1 VEDLVV
7 LLCPVVAESR
17 RPALTA
23 AALALLLAVS
33 LPPVAASAE
42 APFPEV
48 DPESVGMSSAALAE
62 LAAVVDDYVDR
73 EMVVGAELL
82 VVKDRQTVL
91 HEAFGMRDRE
101 ADLPM
106 ERDTLFNIRS
116 MTKPVTGAAVQA
128 LIDDGT
134 LQLDDRAS
142 DFLPGFDSDAAGEIT
157 VEQLLKHRSGLPLT
171 TLQSVDQY
179 ESLNEM
185 ANAIG
190 QIGPEF
196 EPDSKFWYSD
206 SGADVLG
213 AIVDEASGSS
223 LDAFVGERLLKPLGM
238 TDSFY
243 SGDPDDPHLDRVA
256 SLYAGRTGE
265 WTRFWGPEAGPFYP
279 YAWGSQSLY
288 STPTDYARFLAMW
301 LDDGRVGDEQVLSP
315 EAVART
321 LTPVDPM
328 GSLGSDAPYPTQ
340 YSDTTVYHG
349 QMALMHLLDD
359 PDTGAPALGA
369 EPAIV
374 GYSGS
379 DGTIAWAWPERD
391 LMILYFTQSRGGVTP
406 IRLEA
411 EIERLLLDPASGPAA
426 EIPVA
431 YGDYLGTYTANFG
444 SFSDEPFEVIWRDG
458 DLALD
463 IPSAFIF
470 VLDRVDSDEERWALR
485 DAPGAEISF
494 TRDEGGAVSG
504 LRFSQGGQD
513 FDLPKGAPEIAAE
526 ETLRPEDVAMYL
538 GWFREEG
545 SDREVEVVLE
555 NGQLALRIPET
566 PTPLGLFSPD
576 DDGAR
581 RLRIDPSVEIR
592 FVEVDGIVDA
602 YIASSPVGEARFTR
616 IDEPQAPSE

>member
-1 VEDLVV
+1 MV
-7 LLCPVVAESR
+7 LLRPIVAEAR
-17 RPALTA
+17 RPVLTGA
-23 AALALLLAVS
+23 SLALLLAVS
-33 LPPVAASAE
+33 VPSAALGADD
-42 APFPEV
+42 PFPEAT
-48 DPESVGMSSAALAE
+48 PESVGLSSAALAD
-62 LAAVVDDYVDR
+62 LADVVDDYVER

-82 VVKDRQTVL
+82 VIKDRQTVL
-91 HEAFGMRDRE
+91 HQAFGMRDVE
-101 ADLPM
+101 AALPM

-128 LIDDGT
+128 LLDEGS
-134 LQLDDRAS
+134 LRLDDRAA
-142 DFLPGFDSDAAGEIT
+142 DFLPGFDTDDARQIT
-157 VEQLLKHRSGLPLT
+157 VEQLLTHRSGLPLS
-171 TLQSVDQY
+171 TLQSTDQH
-179 ESLNEM
+179 ESLDEM

-190 QIGPEF
+190 GVGPEF

-213 AIVDEASGSS
+213 AIVEQASGAS
-223 LDAFVGERLLKPLGM
+223 LDQFVRERLLQPLGM
-238 TDSFY
+238 EDTFY
-243 SGDPDDPHLDRVA
+243 SGDPDEPRLERVA
-256 SLYAGRTGE
+256 SLYVGRTGE
-265 WTRFWGPEAGPFYP
+265 WTRFWGPEAEPFYP
-279 YAWGSQSLY
+279 FAWGSQSLY
-288 STPTDYARFLAMW
+288 ATPVDYARFLAMW

-328 GSLGSDAPYPTQ
+328 GSLGSDAPYPTR

-349 QMALMHLLDD
+349 QMALMHLPHDAD
-359 PDTGAPALGA
+359 AGEPAPGA

-391 LMILYFTQSRGGVTP
+391 LMILYFTQSRGGITP

-411 EIERLLLDPASGPAA
+411 EIERLLLDPAPGPAA
-426 EIPVA
+426 EIPVT

-470 VLDRVDSDEERWALR
+470 VLDRVESDEERWALR

-504 LRFSQGGQD
+504 LRFSQDGQD
-513 FDLPKGAPEIAAE
+513 FDLPKGVPETAVE

-545 SDREVEVVLE
+545 SGREVEVVLE
-555 NGQLALRIPET
+555 NGRLALRIPET
-566 PTPLGLFSPD
+566 PTPLGLFAPEE
-576 DDGAR
+576 DGAW
-581 RLRIDPSVEIR
+581 RLRLDPSVEIR
-592 FVEVDGIVDA
+592 FEEVDGIVDA
-602 YIASSPVGEARFTR
+602 YVVSSAVGEARFTR
-616 IDEPQAPSE
+616 TDEPQAPGE